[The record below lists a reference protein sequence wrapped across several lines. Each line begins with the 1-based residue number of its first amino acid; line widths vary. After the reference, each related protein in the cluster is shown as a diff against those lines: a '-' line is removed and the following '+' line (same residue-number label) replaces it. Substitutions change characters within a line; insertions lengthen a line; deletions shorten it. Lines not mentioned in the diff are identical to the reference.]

1 LAHFAKLDEN
11 NLVTQIVVTDN
22 EMPNEGYDW
31 LQKNL
36 PGVWIQTSYNTLAG
50 KHSQGK
56 TPLRKNFAGIGF
68 TYDKKLDA
76 FIPPK
81 PYNSWIL
88 DKETCQWQAPIPM
101 PIDENNYIWDEEL
114 ATWITE

>member
-1 LAHFAKLDEN
+1 MAHFAKLDEN
-11 NLVTQIVVTDN
+11 NLVTQIIVTDN
-22 EMPNEGYDW
+22 EMPNEGLDW

-36 PGVWIQTSYNTLAG
+36 PGIWIQTSYNTFAG
-50 KHSQGK
+50 EHSHGK

-101 PIDENNYIWDEEL
+101 PTDENNYIWDEESGD
-114 ATWITE
+114 WITE